1 MLKTFIAKTQD
12 GIKWYCEQQGSGPN
26 LILIPSGEGDCFSF
40 SKTASLLSTTFTVT
54 TFDTP
59 GFSRT
64 TAPDSIWENF
74 TSLRILSKQIVRLMD
89 ELSIDSAH
97 FYGSS
102 SDGAAVLGLIADHP
116 KNEFLVVL
124 SMKPHWENLKKSKH

>member
-1 MLKTFIAKTQD
+1 MLKTFIVKTQD
-12 GIKWYCEQQGSGPN
+12 GIEWYCEQQGSGPN

-64 TAPDSIWENF
+64 TAPDSI
-74 TSLRILSKQIVRLMD
+74 
-89 ELSIDSAH
+89 
-97 FYGSS
+97 
-102 SDGAAVLGLIADHP
+102 
-116 KNEFLVVL
+116 
-124 SMKPHWENLKKSKH
+124 